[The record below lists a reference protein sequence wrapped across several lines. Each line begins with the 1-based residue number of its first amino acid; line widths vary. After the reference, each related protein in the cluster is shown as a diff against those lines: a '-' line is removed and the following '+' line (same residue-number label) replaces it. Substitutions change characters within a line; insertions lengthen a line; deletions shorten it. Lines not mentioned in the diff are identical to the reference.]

1 MILKPTNRY
10 LLDTTVFID
19 SYRRRPIGRQIIR
32 QSLEEEIHAS
42 YSFITFLEMR
52 IHLLEDWDRS
62 EQFRVLRSYAMLGLN
77 PEILDLA
84 DHYENV
90 LQAANRTRRRRL
102 PEPGKMDYII
112 AATAYTNQLHVVT
125 RNRRHF
131 GQFRD
136 VPNYAIE
143 VELYNP

>member
-1 MILKPTNRY
+1 MILKPTVSY
-10 LLDTTVFID
+10 LFDTTVFID
-19 SYRRRPIGRQIIR
+19 SYRGRTGGRQIIR
-32 QSLEEEIHAS
+32 QSRELEIRAS

-52 IHLLEDWDRS
+52 IHQLEDWDQS
-62 EQFRVLRSYAMLGLN
+62 DPFRLLRNFAMLGLN
-77 PEILDLA
+77 PEILGLA

-90 LQAANRTRRRRL
+90 LQAANRARRRRL
-102 PEPGKMDYII
+102 PEPGKMDCII
-112 AATAYTNQLHVVT
+112 AATAYLNQMRVVT

-143 VELYNP
+143 VEQYDP